1 MDYLGAEISKKIK
14 SAIRA
19 KLVELGVY
27 VDDELPDYIMVL
39 VANKK
44 TKSQMERDLT
54 LFLSDHTVAFVQWLQ
69 EVLDKLQTITLAKDK
84 EEEEKSVT
92 KSSSTKEREKK
103 RKSSEVGS
111 ESAKK
116 VKSDDPKEKDRK
128 RSSGESH
135 KAKKDKENKNADKE
149 SKHVDKESK
158 RTGKESKHADKS
170 TKHSDATPAKKK
182 DDSRSKLRESRERRT
197 AEEKS
202 TRERAA
208 PPAKA
213 ADSGGGARSSRS
225 SQSLERES
233 GAEGRSQRRRGVQQ
247 AAADSKKHPR
257 VFAPVKPTTATAAA
271 AAAAASPPPE
281 EEEDQDVLNLSAE
294 EDELVK
300 EPAPVVVA
308 ARQQPA
314 AAPSRPQ
321 AAAAPRQQSVKPTPV
336 VSVAAPKTATVR
348 PASSGASGAS
358 GGGLRVVNLREEAG
372 MFGRRVVTEE
382 APPVRRRSRSRS
394 PVRRRE
400 VKVAETESRV
410 VRRGPQ
416 STVGAVVSREV
427 DDTEY
432 DPLNPAVGAVA
443 STVRVT
449 ERPRRPANQQP
460 RPTLLLK
467 AMRDAQR
474 STVASVRP
482 FLVRPQE
489 STKPQRNA
497 NKRDTRE
504 LYTAGLMSRQRRP
517 PVSAPPTTASD
528 TGAPRAVQARSQR
541 SGSPEQ
547 IAITVRNSPLGTEA
561 EPETAVEPTGRSGR
575 RRRRRSRQTK
585 SPPPPRP
592 DTPPAEPVKE
602 AAMEEDGEDP
612 AGSPDQPSSDDE
624 DTVHVTIG
632 KVKAHPQRA
641 EPPAE
646 TPEYRPTPV
655 LASVDDISA
664 IVHAVADRIKNPPP
678 QTPPVS
684 AASLR
689 PGPSRPHLSRSAPAR
704 DGRTR
709 ERGRSPP
716 PEERRVA
723 RRDSRSSSPAP
734 LSLPR
739 ARRKRRRR
747 ERPSSP
753 TFVVTMTGLGAS
765 RFARSIDSDG
775 ALGAE
780 DPPAAEGV
788 VIEEEEEEEEE
799 ELEEE
804 DLRAQLLED
813 RARKRAHPV
822 IAPPAQDPEPAP
834 PAAPAPKQGTTTRCR
849 FWPNCKVGPGCAFHH
864 PTVPCKTFPACK
876 FGDACLYIHPPCKFD
891 GSCTRSDCRFSHSA
905 PRPALAT
912 AAAAP
917 VAAFGGSAA
926 RQGSIT
932 AECRFF
938 PNCNNPTCPYIHPKM
953 CRYGEACTNAS
964 CLFAHPSPA
973 LGGGRPQFKWVAR
986 GAI

>member
-678 QTPPVS
+678 QT
-684 AASLR
+684 
-689 PGPSRPHLSRSAPAR
+689 
-704 DGRTR
+704 
-709 ERGRSPP
+709 
-716 PEERRVA
+716 
-723 RRDSRSSSPAP
+723 
-734 LSLPR
+734 
-739 ARRKRRRR
+739 